1 MNIHWLQQNSNPV
14 PAAAGAFRRAF
25 TLVELLVVIAIMA
38 ILAGL
43 IVGLVSVAG
52 KKSKISRV
60 ETELNQIVTAIEGY
74 RTKLGFLPPMNGDTN
89 NFSVNPLYY
98 ELKGTIVT
106 NNGGAFA
113 VAGTGETIVRQAIR
127 SYFNRDGFANAV
139 QHPTG
144 PGAEIAEHLT
154 PPDLLSTL
162 KSAQVRALSENPE
175 VLLLAVPVDWPLDHT
190 DQPTSVPGLNP
201 WRYNTVNPVH
211 NPESYDLWAE
221 FYIGGELQ
229 IIGNWKD

>member
-14 PAAAGAFRRAF
+14 PGVAGAFRRAF

-52 KKSKISRV
+52 KKSKLSRV

-89 NFSVNPLYY
+89 NFAVNPLYY
-98 ELKGTIVT
+98 ELKGTVVT
-106 NNGGAFA
+106 DAERVFA
-113 VAGTGETIVRQAIR
+113 VAGTGQRIGQQQIR
-127 SYFNRDGFANAV
+127 SYFRQDGFANAV
-139 QHPTG
+139 QRLS
-144 PGAEIAEHLT
+144 GAGADSPAQAT
-154 PPDLLSTL
+154 PPDFLQTL
-162 KSAQVRALSENPE
+162 KSTQVRALSENPE
-175 VLLLAVPVDWPLDHT
+175 VLLLAVPVDWPLDRT

-201 WRYNTVNPVH
+201 WR
-211 NPESYDLWAE
+211 
-221 FYIGGELQ
+221 
-229 IIGNWKD
+229 